1 MKAST
6 ATVLAAGADEVST
19 AIATL
24 MSTHGQAY
32 QTASAQ
38 VSQFHNQFIQLLN
51 ASAGSYATAEAANG
65 NPLQAVE
72 QELLGV
78 INAPTNTLLGRPLIG
93 DGVAGSAANP
103 NGQAGGLL
111 YGNGGNGYNGLGGA
125 GGAAG
130 LIGNGGAGGT
140 GAPGRAGGAGG
151 AGGWLYGNGGAGGAG
166 GLGGA
171 AGGIGGPGV
180 RRGYGATGS
189 GCYRRRRRGRSSP
202 PSVSAAPARR
212 GAGVLVALADCC
224 MATRA
229 GAPAG
234 WGVGGTGGPILCG
247 TGGVPAGRRRG
258 GAGGR
263 AVTVDGFTGTAATA
277 ARRGGR
283 PWRHGGP
290 AQIVGG
296 LGGQGGTGGTGGV
309 GGAGGHGAAL
319 IGNGGDGA
327 TAGRGNGGTGGRG
340 ATVGRGGG
348 RRIRRHP
355 GAAAA
360 PAGDFCSANPAW
372 PARPAPSEA
381 TAAQALKPYQRAW
394 HPARSGRHIATIP
407 RPDH

>member
-1 MKAST
+1 MSFLFATPESVTAAASQITTIGSALEQANTAVKAST

-151 AGGWLYGNGGAGGAG
+151 AGGWLYG
-166 GLGGA
+166 
-171 AGGIGGPGV
+171 
-180 RRGYGATGS
+180 
-189 GCYRRRRRGRSSP
+189 
-202 PSVSAAPARR
+202 
-212 GAGVLVALADCC
+212 
-224 MATRA
+224 
-229 GAPAG
+229 
-234 WGVGGTGGPILCG
+234 
-247 TGGVPAGRRRG
+247 
-258 GAGGR
+258 
-263 AVTVDGFTGTAATA
+263 
-277 ARRGGR
+277 
-283 PWRHGGP
+283 
-290 AQIVGG
+290 
-296 LGGQGGTGGTGGV
+296 
-309 GGAGGHGAAL
+309 
-319 IGNGGDGA
+319 
-327 TAGRGNGGTGGRG
+327 
-340 ATVGRGGG
+340 
-348 RRIRRHP
+348 
-355 GAAAA
+355 
-360 PAGDFCSANPAW
+360 
-372 PARPAPSEA
+372 
-381 TAAQALKPYQRAW
+381 
-394 HPARSGRHIATIP
+394 
-407 RPDH
+407 